1 MKPLTKEFLLNQG
14 KCCKNNCKNC
24 PWKRN
29 KNMENKYYT
38 PDTSDLRVGYEAEI
52 SHIDSDIWIP
62 TKWRHN
68 EEVLSTITNLLN
80 YNRRIRT
87 PFLTK
92 EQIENEGWEFNYLG
106 KNDWFKGNIPILP
119 YNEIDYPFELWFKL
133 NKYWLGFYKSI
144 HKIVILEKSDKY
156 SEGESILFKGTIPS
170 INEFR
175 YICKLL
181 NIK

>member
-1 MKPLTKEFLLNQG
+1 MKPLTREFLLSQG

-92 EQIENEGWEFNYLG
+92 EQIENEGWKFNEVEIVKPNLMCY
-106 KNDWFKGNIPILP
+106 KKGTMHGDEVLYQIIYILSTKWILI
-119 YNEIDYPFELWFKL
+119 YVGNYIIRTTLNNNEIIT
-133 NKYWLGFYKSI
+133 NNT
-144 HKIVILEKSDKY
+144 
-156 SEGESILFKGTIPS
+156 LFSGKCLS